1 MSDNT
6 AGVTPTNPQADGVTP
21 ETPVT
26 TPNGATPDGNAAQPE
41 TVESL
46 PEWAQKLVRDLRKE
60 NEKRRQQ
67 ADAERTQAEEKRLA
81 DEKRWQELAEQR
93 ARERD
98 ELKPYR
104 EKYEALAA
112 QRKVELVAETAKWPA
127 EVKALLPGEDADV
140 TALCDAIVKA
150 RPLVKALEGKADAAA
165 GQGVTPRPAGVGG
178 VDQAAAR
185 AANKAAFY
193 RDL

>member
-6 AGVTPTNPQADGVTP
+6 AGATPTTTTAD
-21 ETPVT
+21 
-26 TPNGATPDGNAAQPE
+26 GATPEATTPTPTGATPTGNQTAE

-46 PEWAQKLVRDLRKE
+46 PEWAQKLVKDLRKE

-81 DEKRWQELAEQR
+81 DEKKWQELAEQR

-98 ELKPYR
+98 ELKPYKDR
-104 EKYEALAA
+104 YEALAA
-112 QRKVELVAETAKWPA
+112 ARRAELLAEVQKWPA

-140 TALCDAIVKA
+140 SVL
-150 RPLVKALEGKADAAA
+150 ADAVTKGRALVEALAA
-165 GQGVTPRPAGVGG
+165 KTEAAPGQGVTPKAVGQG
-178 VDQAAAR
+178 GAEREAAR
-185 AANKAAFY
+185 KANAAVFY
-193 RDL
+193 RDF